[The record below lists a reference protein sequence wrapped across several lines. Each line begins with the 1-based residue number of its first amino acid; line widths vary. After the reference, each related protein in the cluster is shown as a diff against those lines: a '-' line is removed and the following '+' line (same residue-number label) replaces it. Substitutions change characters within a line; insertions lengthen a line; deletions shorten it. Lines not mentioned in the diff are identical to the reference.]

1 MKSNPSTPVKG
12 VVSRDTSM
20 VQEDFL
26 KFYKES
32 GLEPLARE
40 VEIIELTSCRSTFL
54 QYAIAPAYHSRNSIQ
69 SIFKFVRD
77 SL

>member
-1 MKSNPSTPVKG
+1 VKSNPSTPVKG

-32 GLEPLARE
+32 GLDSLARE
-40 VEIIELTSCRSTFL
+40 VRIIDLTSCRSTS
-54 QYAIAPAYHSRNSIQ
+54 QYAIALVYHSRNSIKH
-69 SIFKFVRD
+69 I
-77 SL
+77 